1 MRKFSMFKNYTISL
15 IILSALV
22 FHSPANAEFYK
33 WTDENGNVHYGDR
46 PVTVKNKQSV
56 NIYDSGRTTSR
67 PSSGSGKYTNK
78 SNTPPSSAADKRK
91 AVSNMFKKAD
101 QRERNKM
108 ASDKAMFQKK
118 MDNDARNNELSNEYA
133 KKSRQRDIQAGGER
147 FKLARETQE
156 KIDNTLSP
164 CQRNP
169 DSPACNQHQVGYR
182 DGAVNRSVTVSPSS
196 YRPLTKRQKEEQR
209 KIKKE
214 HQEKLNKI
222 NSEHSKK
229 TMKELRKILD

>member
-1 MRKFSMFKNYTISL
+1 MFKNYSFGL
-15 IILSALV
+15 IFLSVLLS
-22 FHSPANAEFYK
+22 HSAANAEFYK

-67 PSSGSGKYTNK
+67 PSSGSGTYTNK
-78 SNTPPSSAADKRK
+78 STTPPSSAADKRR
-91 AVSNMFKKAD
+91 AVSNMFKQAD

-108 ASDKAMFQKK
+108 ASDKAMFEKK
-118 MDNDARNNELSNEYA
+118 MDNAARSNELSNEYA
-133 KKSRQRDIQAGGER
+133 KKSRQRDIEVGRER
-147 FKLARETQE
+147 FKLARETQG

-169 DSPACNQHQVGYR
+169 ASPACNPHQVNYR
-182 DGAVNRSVTVSPSS
+182 DGAVSRSVNVTPSS

-229 TMKELRKILD
+229 TMKEMRKTFN